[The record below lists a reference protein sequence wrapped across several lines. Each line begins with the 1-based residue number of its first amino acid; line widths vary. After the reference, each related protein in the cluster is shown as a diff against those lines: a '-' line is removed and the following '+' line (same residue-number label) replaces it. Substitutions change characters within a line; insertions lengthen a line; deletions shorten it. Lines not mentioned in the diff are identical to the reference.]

1 MKLTSRDLPKLWLP
15 LAAALALLI
24 IAGLLA
30 WGSQL
35 DAGQAEHQRNA
46 ATTAKNQI
54 EQRLRQVRT
63 EEQEIKERTQIL
75 QQLQDSGITGEE
87 KRLDWME
94 MLRDTQRE
102 LRIPGMNYEFGAQ
115 TSLDNADRSADD
127 SAHAWFSSPMRLQL
141 RLLHE
146 EDLLNFLARVQKN
159 AKALVIVRSCKL
171 SPLPR
176 QSDGR
181 EAMAQLG
188 AECEMQWLTVRRST
202 GKK

>member
-1 MKLTSRDLPKLWLP
+1 MKLTTRDFPKLWLP
-15 LAAALALLI
+15 LLATLAMFI
-24 IAGLLA
+24 VAGLLV

-35 DAGQAEHQRNA
+35 DAGKAEHERNA

-54 EQRLRQVRT
+54 DQRLRQVRT
-63 EEQEIKERTQIL
+63 EEQEIKERTQLL

-87 KRLDWME
+87 RRLDWME
-94 MLRDTQRE
+94 MLRDTQRA
-102 LRIPGMNYEFGAQ
+102 LRLPGMNYEFGAQ
-115 TSLDNADRSADD
+115 TSLDKGDD
-127 SAHAWFSSPMRLQL
+127 TTYVWFSSPLRLQL

-176 QSDGR
+176 QTDGR

-188 AECEMQWLTVRRST
+188 AECEMQWLTARHANE
-202 GKK
+202 KK